1 MMFSEGT
8 WKRTDDLLLVN
19 GTVYDN
25 YTSAFAAFLDME
37 QCPEALKLML
47 RLAKEQYDAKLDK
60 KCKTIQDSNFD
71 MFSQNSSQS
80 QSSTSSQRNTLGYQ
94 LMCDIAKEQRILL
107 IDDEILSDGGP
118 TFNWY
123 KYATDSLQGCITLNE
138 DNITTAENW
147 LAYIAVQAE
156 KDAIT
161 YASDC
166 DLPKVK
172 PLLVNRKQML
182 IVYYNLKE
190 LLQIAKG
197 CAEIPSVR
205 KRLLVQGIAGT
216 GKSQVIQIIT
226 RLCRRIFKSNRAVL
240 NVAPTSAAAVLLPDG
255 RTVHSVTPPP
265 MKKKKNCTT
274 SLVDYPLN
282 VPCFNSIFGCVPCFN
297 CFGDIFQ
304 PGAIC

>member
-1 MMFSEGT
+1 
-8 WKRTDDLLLVN
+8 
-19 GTVYDN
+19 
-25 YTSAFAAFLDME
+25 
-37 QCPEALKLML
+37 ML
-47 RLAKEQYDAKLDK
+47 TYL
-60 KCKTIQDSNFD
+60 SNFMIGLRYPYFKIWCIGIQGTCSCSPTRYED
-71 MFSQNSSQS
+71 MKIF
-80 QSSTSSQRNTLGYQ
+80 TKLP
-94 LMCDIAKEQRILL
+94 LL
-107 IDDEILSDGGP
+107 PNE
-118 TFNWY
+118 NWY
-123 KYATDSLQGCITLNE
+123 KYATDSLQGCITLSE
-138 DNITTAENW
+138 GNITTAKNW

-161 YASDC
+161 YASGC

-172 PLLVNRKQML
+172 PLLVNHKQTL

-197 CAEIPSVR
+197 CAEITSVR
-205 KRLLVQGIAGT
+205 KRLLVQGIADP

-265 MKKKKNCTT
+265 MKKKMNCTM

-282 VPCFNSIFGCVPCFN
+282 AHAMNRMKTLALGADNKFALMCINADERGMMGQALIFKLFT
-297 CFGDIFQ
+297 Q
-304 PGAIC
+304 